1 MKNPFIGCFNR
12 SVIVTYLGLACS
24 LLGISLLLTQNV
36 YESVNR
42 MDIAMIFL
50 IIAGIC
56 DLFDG
61 FIARKCKRNDIQK
74 QFGIQIDSLVDVI
87 SFLVFPAVILLKMN
101 TSMWWLAI
109 LYMIAGVTRL
119 AWFNIHTDGHTD
131 YYQGLPVTFIAFF
144 APIIYSLNIGFNNIV
159 FPILYS
165 IISLLF
171 VLNIPIKKP
180 KSILAYA
187 LFSIVAIGV
196 VLLILC

>member
-180 KSILAYA
+180 KSILAYT

>member
-144 APIIYSLNIGFNNIV
+144 VPITYSLNIGFNNIV

>member
-1 MKNPFIGCFNR
+1 MKKYFIGCFNK
-12 SVIVTYLGLACS
+12 SVILTYVGLASALCGIAN
-24 LLGISLLLTQNV
+24 LLINNP

-42 MDIAMIFL
+42 MDFAMLFL

-61 FIARKCKRNDIQK
+61 FIARKCKRNDTQK

-87 SFLVFPAVILLKMN
+87 SFLVLPAVILLKMN
-101 TSMWWLAI
+101 PNMQIIAI

-131 YYQGLPVTFIAFF
+131 YYQGLPVTVVAFVL
-144 APIIYSLNIGFNNIV
+144 PLIYALRLSINNIL
-159 FPILYS
+159 FPILFAT
-165 IISLLF
+165 IALLF

-180 KSILAYA
+180 KSIKAYF
-187 LFSIVAIGV
+187 LFSLIAIGMFV
-196 VLLILC
+196 LILC

>member
-12 SVIVTYLGLACS
+12 SVIITYFGLACS

-109 LYMIAGVTRL
+109 LYMIAGITRL